1 MREVNLVVDEAGEV
15 ATMST
20 ELGIKELIALVPRNR
35 VDKLCRRRKKNSE
48 VEDKESYFCN
58 SQKGS
63 VMPWYAAVCMSQPV
77 DKVIDTQ
84 NKFKIGEDVS
94 LPG

>member
-1 MREVNLVVDEAGEV
+1 MCEVNLVVDEAGEV

-35 VDKLCRRRKKNSE
+35 VDKLCGRKKPSE

-58 SQKGS
+58 SRKGS
-63 VMPWYAAVCMSQPV
+63 VMPWYAAVCTSQPV
-77 DKVIDTQ
+77 DKVVDTQ